1 MMRRSL
7 RRPVLLAAAFA
18 ATAWLAAGERDA
30 EEPAQPAAAAESAAA
45 QDAPDAELPGATTA
59 RGLVMRLALSDLYEI
74 QSSELAI
81 ERARNPQVRAYA
93 ETLIRD
99 HRRLSN
105 ESMSAAAAQQVDV
118 TPPSQPDQRRRELLQ
133 ELRNAGDFDAE
144 YLEQQVEAHNNTLN
158 LLRDFAR
165 NGDNETFK
173 AWAGR
178 AAPMIENHLQMA
190 QALQKSG
197 AETRPGAPPSA
208 QTP

>member
-1 MMRRSL
+1 M
-7 RRPVLLAAAFA
+7 LLAAAFA
-18 ATAWLAAGERDA
+18 ATAGLAACERDPA
-30 EEPAQPAAAAESAAA
+30 EDDAAPAAEAQSAPAQN
-45 QDAPDAELPGATTA
+45 APDAELPGATTA
-59 RGLVMRLALSDLYEI
+59 RGLLMRLALIDLYEV
-74 QSSELAI
+74 QASELAL

-105 ESMSAAAAQQVDV
+105 EAMSAAAAQQVDV
-118 TPPSQPDQRRRELLQ
+118 AAPTQPDQRRRELLQ
-133 ELRNAGDFDAE
+133 ELRNANDFDGD
-144 YLEQQVEAHNNTLN
+144 YIEQQVEAHNNTLN

-190 QALQKSG
+190 QALQKAG
-197 AETRPGAPPSA
+197 AETRPGASPSA